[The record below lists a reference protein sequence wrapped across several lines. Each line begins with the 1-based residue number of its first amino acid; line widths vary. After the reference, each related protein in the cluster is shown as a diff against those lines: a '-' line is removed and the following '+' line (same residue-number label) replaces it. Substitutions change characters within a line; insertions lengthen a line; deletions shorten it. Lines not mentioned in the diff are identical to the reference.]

1 MCQTSNNYSINIKNL
16 QDERFLLM
24 QKSEERR
31 KVEVTKRIRGRK
43 YQDTNGLPDQI
54 TSVFTAK

>member
-16 QDERFLLM
+16 QEERFLLI

-31 KVEVTKRIRGRK
+31 KIEVIKRI
-43 YQDTNGLPDQI
+43 
-54 TSVFTAK
+54 